1 MRRTIKPRSTREYID
16 IRIGQ
21 LKEDRDRAEGM
32 DYLWYQ
38 RLIEEL
44 EYVSHIDQN
53 NSLDKGLCSWLKY
66 SMINATEQE
75 SEDWPN
81 ELESMLI
88 QGWCSCPECD
98 ETFLDWQEFVLHAY
112 PCVHNVEAPLG

>member
-21 LKEDRDRAEGM
+21 LTEDLNRAEGM

-44 EYVSHIDQN
+44 EYVRQIDQN
-53 NSLDKGLCSWLKY
+53 NSLDKGLCS
-66 SMINATEQE
+66 
-75 SEDWPN
+75 
-81 ELESMLI
+81 
-88 QGWCSCPECD
+88 
-98 ETFLDWQEFVLHAY
+98 
-112 PCVHNVEAPLG
+112 